1 MISSWSSRAETI
13 RPVVFETRIRL
24 ALAASLAL
32 HLSILAFCTGAGNF
46 GKHFPEADGDSLL
59 PGVKIIKRTLTAHL
73 SAEARRSPPSEALP
87 PVDRPQTIIV
97 NRTPET
103 ASDHSVPS
111 QTALPPPDSA
121 SARVPAT
128 PPQPAL
134 QEPPSVI
141 QDPNSTTA
149 ALSPATQ
156 EIVRDI
162 PQDTA
167 EAIAR
172 RAGYLAGP
180 QLDSKPGLLSEIDIE
195 YPASAGSQ
203 SGRVVLQLLIDE
215 LGYVRET
222 IVSHA
227 VPPGFFE
234 QAAIK
239 AFSRARFSPGMSSGR
254 AVKSQLKIEIDFSV
268 FNRPTA
274 TSGTTAY

>member
-1 MISSWSSRAETI
+1 MIFSWSSRAETI
-13 RPVVFETRIRL
+13 RPVVFETRLSL
-24 ALAASLAL
+24 ALAVSLAL
-32 HLSILAFCTGAGNF
+32 HLSILVFCTGSGNF
-46 GKHFPEADGDSLL
+46 GKHFPEADGNSLL
-59 PGVKIIKRTLTAHL
+59 PGVKIVRRTLTAHL
-73 SAEARRSPPSEALP
+73 SAVALRSPPSEALP
-87 PVDRPQTIIV
+87 PVDQPQTMIV

-103 ASDHSVPS
+103 VSDHSVPS
-111 QTALPPPDSA
+111 QPALSPIP
-121 SARVPAT
+121 VT
-128 PPQPAL
+128 PSQPAHK
-134 QEPPSVI
+134 EPPAVA
-141 QDPNSTTA
+141 QDPNPTTA
-149 ALSPATQ
+149 TPSPAAQ

-180 QLDSKPGLLSEIDIE
+180 QLDSKPGLLSEIHIE
-195 YPASAGSQ
+195 YPESAGSQ
-203 SGRVVLQLLIDE
+203 TGHVVLQLFIDE

-222 IVSHA
+222 IVSQA
-227 VPPGFFE
+227 IPPGFFE

-274 TSGTTAY
+274 TSGKPVY